1 MTLLLAS
8 VLMAVGVGYAVIHP
22 ILARRTALV
31 RDVTA
36 GSVLDAE
43 ARKRV
48 ALTELKEIEYDFLG
62 GKLDE
67 ADYRQ
72 MREQISREALAAIR
86 AVDALDAGQ
95 GAAPQAGGT
104 VAVADPHACGFV
116 NPAGSRF
123 CSGCGTRLA

>member
-8 VLMAVGVGYAVIHP
+8 VLMAVAIGVAVIHP
-22 ILARRTALV
+22 ILARRVALV

-48 ALTELKEIEYDFLG
+48 ALTELKEIEYDYLG
-62 GKLDE
+62 GKLDD
-67 ADYRQ
+67 ADYHAL
-72 MREQISREALAAIR
+72 RERISVEALAAIR
-86 AVDALDAGQ
+86 AVDVAHADD
-95 GAAPQAGGT
+95 P
-104 VAVADPHACGFV
+104 VAVAVSRAEAPHVCGYA

-123 CSGCGTRLA
+123 CGGCGAGLA